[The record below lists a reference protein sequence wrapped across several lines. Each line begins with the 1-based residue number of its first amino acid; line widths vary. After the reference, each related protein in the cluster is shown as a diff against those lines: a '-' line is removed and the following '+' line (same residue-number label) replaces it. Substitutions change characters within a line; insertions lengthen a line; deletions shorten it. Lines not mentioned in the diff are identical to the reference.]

1 MTIKNS
7 MVTREQYDT
16 LQADFESLYQSS
28 TDNYAWRR
36 AQANALTR
44 ALKLRTRWVA
54 ALAVAL
60 IAQSV
65 AIIVM
70 VV

>member
-7 MVTREQYDT
+7 PVTREQYDA
-16 LQADFESLYQSS
+16 LQVDFDSPYKNS

-36 AQANALTR
+36 AQASALTR
-44 ALKLRTRWVA
+44 AVKIRTRWVA

-65 AIIVM
+65 AIIAIAV
-70 VV
+70 